1 MDNEKPPLPQGTIFC
16 GKGGFMH
23 WADRK
28 EDLGMVYVLFFIIS
42 FLASIAGAI
51 CGIGGGVIIKPLL
64 DSFGLMDVK
73 TISFLSG
80 CTVLAMSTYSFVV
93 SKVKKESLV
102 DMRIGTPL
110 AVGAAIGGV
119 LGKSLFQALV
129 SSFDQNYVGAIQAAC
144 LLAVTL
150 GTLIYTIYKA
160 KVKTL
165 RVTNLIVCLL
175 VGLVLGI
182 MSSFLGI
189 GGGPINLVVLFF
201 FFSMPTKTAAQ
212 NSLYIILFSQ
222 ITSLL
227 NSIVTAT
234 IPAFSIALLAL
245 MAAGGI
251 LGGFCGRKINKKIDD
266 HKVDLLFMGLMI
278 VIIFINIYNM
288 YRCLV

>member
-189 GGGPINLVVLFF
+189 GGG
-201 FFSMPTKTAAQ
+201 Q
-212 NSLYIILFSQ
+212 DR
-222 ITSLL
+222 
-227 NSIVTAT
+227 
-234 IPAFSIALLAL
+234 
-245 MAAGGI
+245 G
-251 LGGFCGRKINKKIDD
+251 C
-266 HKVDLLFMGLMI
+266 
-278 VIIFINIYNM
+278 
-288 YRCLV
+288 CL

>member
-1 MDNEKPPLPQGTIFC
+1 
-16 GKGGFMH
+16 
-23 WADRK
+23 
-28 EDLGMVYVLFFIIS
+28 MVYILFFVIS

-110 AVGAAIGGV
+110 AIGAAVGGV

-129 SSFDQNYVGAIQAAC
+129 QSFEQNYVGAMQAGC

-150 GTLIYTIYKA
+150 GTLVYTIYKA
-160 KVKTL
+160 KIKTL
-165 RVTNLIVCLL
+165 HVTSLVVCLM
-175 VGLVLGI
+175 VGLVLGV

-212 NSLYIILFSQ
+212 NSLYITLFSQ

-227 NSIVTAT
+227 NSIFTAT
-234 IPAFSIALLAL
+234 VPAFSVFLLVL
-245 MAAGGI
+245 MAGGGI

-266 HKVDLLFMGLMI
+266 HKVDMLFMGLMV

-288 YRCLV
+288 YRFLAI